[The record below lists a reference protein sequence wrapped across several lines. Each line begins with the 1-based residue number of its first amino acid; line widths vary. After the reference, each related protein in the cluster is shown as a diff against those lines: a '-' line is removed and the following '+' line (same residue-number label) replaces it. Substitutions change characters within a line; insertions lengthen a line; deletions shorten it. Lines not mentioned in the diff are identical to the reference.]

1 MESGDRSI
9 AEFLLRPGLLDNL
22 QLHRK
27 ENISNVYGFPEAVEQ
42 KSGTTYF
49 FYPGKKLVVAWDNAK
64 DQISGIYLGDNIIKQ
79 GNNK

>member
-1 MESGDRSI
+1 M
-9 AEFLLRPGLLDNL
+9 
-22 QLHRK
+22 
-27 ENISNVYGFPEAVEQ
+27 YGFPEAVEQ